1 MGRCRTDKPRGDFE
15 MKTEREQI
23 EEMAQVIRNWKDT
36 NDINYRFSTHYANML
51 YKAGYRKESEVI
63 DEFKNRILIEAN
75 LKLVNLDGEHKAIVD
90 LADVLKIAAEMRQEV
105 EK

>member
-1 MGRCRTDKPRGDFE
+1 METD
-15 MKTEREQI
+15 REQI
-23 EEMAQVIRNWKDT
+23 RKIADSISYECQQSKTCDGCFEMGRVCSD
-36 NDINYRFSTHYANML
+36 
-51 YKAGYRKESEVI
+51 YKTAEKIYSAGYRKASDVI
-63 DEFKNRILIEAN
+63 YEFKNRILNEAN

>member
-1 MGRCRTDKPRGDFE
+1 

-51 YKAGYRKESEVI
+51 YKAGYRKASDVI
-63 DEFKNRILIEAN
+63 DEFVERLKNQFDSNGNLNTAMFGWTTSEIKMLI
-75 LKLVNLDGEHKAIVD
+75 D
-90 LADVLKIAAEMRQEV
+90 LSSKDFINEIADEMRQEM